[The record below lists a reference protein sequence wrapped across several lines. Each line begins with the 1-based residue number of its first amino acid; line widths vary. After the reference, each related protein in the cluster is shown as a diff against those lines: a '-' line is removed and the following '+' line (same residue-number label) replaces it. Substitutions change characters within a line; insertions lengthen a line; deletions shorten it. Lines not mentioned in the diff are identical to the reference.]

1 MVPATARAPGRS
13 VIDGA
18 KRMISRTRS
27 KLTIPR
33 TRSRRQTGSA
43 VMGPYRM
50 VSRLAMA
57 TMVPTVMP
65 PPMTIVPAQ
74 T

>member
-1 MVPATARAPGRS
+1 
-13 VIDGA
+13 
-18 KRMISRTRS
+18 
-27 KLTIPR
+27 
-33 TRSRRQTGSA
+33 
-43 VMGPYRM
+43 MGPYRM